1 MALEACDAGGEMTV
15 AIDVTDATFE
25 EEVLERSTEVPVIVD
40 LWASWCGPC
49 RTLGPILEKVVAERD
64 GEVVLTKVDVDAN
77 VRVAASFQVQS
88 IPAVYAIRDKRVVS
102 SFIGVQPEPAIRE
115 WLSEVAP
122 APTEVDQLIAAGDE
136 PSLRK
141 ALALEPGNEKAIIS
155 LSSLLVARGDDEAK
169 KEALQIL
176 QRVPET
182 AEVRHLQAQARVGDE
197 AAEGDTAVNA
207 KLDELLDRVKD
218 DPSARQE
225 YLDLLELMGDDPK
238 VPEYRKALTSK
249 LF

>member
-1 MALEACDAGGEMTV
+1 MTL

-25 EEVLERSTEVPVIVD
+25 EEVLERSTQVPVIVD

-102 SFIGVQPEPAIRE
+102 SFIGAQPESAVRA
-115 WLSEVAP
+115 WVDEVAP
-122 APTEVDQLIAAGDE
+122 APTEVDELIAAGDE
-136 PSLRK
+136 VSLRE
-141 ALALEPGNEKAIIS
+141 ALALEPGNEKAILS
-155 LSSLLVARGDDEAK
+155 LSSLLIARDDEGK
-169 KEALQIL
+169 KEALRLL

-182 AEVRHLQAQARVGDE
+182 SDVRHLQAQARVGDE
-197 AAEGDTAVNA
+197 AAEGNGAVDA
-207 KLDELLDRVKD
+207 KLDELLDRVKE

-238 VPEYRKALTSK
+238 VPEYRKALTSR

>member
-1 MALEACDAGGEMTV
+1 MTV

-25 EEVLERSTEVPVIVD
+25 EEVLERSTQVPVIVD

-49 RTLGPILEKVVAERD
+49 RTLGPILEKVVAEKD
-64 GEVVLTKVDVDAN
+64 GDVVLTKVDVDAN

-102 SFIGVQPEPAIRE
+102 SFIGAQPESAVRA
-115 WLSEVAP
+115 WMAEVAP
-122 APTEVDQLIAAGDE
+122 APTEVDELIAAGDE
-136 PSLRK
+136 ASLRQ
-141 ALALEPGNEKAIIS
+141 AVALEPGNEKAIIA
-155 LSSLLVARGDDEAK
+155 LSSLLIAGGDEGK
-169 KEALQIL
+169 QEALRLL

-182 AEVRHLQAQARVGDE
+182 TEVRHLQAQARVGDE
-197 AAEGDTAVNA
+197 AAEGNGVVDA
-207 KLDELLDRVKD
+207 KLDELLDRVKE

-238 VPEYRKALTSK
+238 VPEYRKALTSR

>member
-1 MALEACDAGGEMTV
+1 MTV

-25 EEVLERSTEVPVIVD
+25 DEVLERSTQVPVVVD

-49 RTLGPILEKVVAERD
+49 RTLGPILEKVVAERG

-102 SFIGVQPEPAIRE
+102 AFIGAQPEAAVRA
-115 WLSEVAP
+115 WLAEVAP
-122 APTEVDQLIAAGDE
+122 APTEVDLLIAAGDE

-141 ALALEPGNEKAIIS
+141 ALVLEPANATAIIS
-155 LSSLLVARGDDEAK
+155 LATLLVDRGDDPGKE
-169 KEALQIL
+169 EALQL
-176 QRVPET
+176 LERLPET
-182 AEVRHLQAQARVGDE
+182 PEVRHLQAQARRGDE
-197 AAEGDTAVNA
+197 VAEGDGAVTA
-207 KLDELLDRVKD
+207 KLDELLGRVKD
-218 DPSARQE
+218 DPEARQE
-225 YLDLLELMGDDPK
+225 YLDLLELMGDDPR
-238 VPEYRKALTSK
+238 VAGYRKALTAR

>member
-1 MALEACDAGGEMTV
+1 MTV

-25 EEVLERSTEVPVIVD
+25 EEVLERSTQVPVIVD

-49 RTLGPILEKVVAERD
+49 RMLGPILEKLVAERD

-88 IPAVYAIRDKRVVS
+88 IPAVYAVRDKKVVS
-102 SFIGVQPEPAIRE
+102 GFIGAQPEPAVRA
-115 WLSEVAP
+115 WLAEVAP

-136 PSLRK
+136 TSLRK
-141 ALALEPGNEKAIIS
+141 AVALEPANAKAIIS
-155 LSSLLVARGDDEAK
+155 LLRRAHRPRRPPRARRRHS
-169 KEALQIL
+169 IFL

-182 AEVRHLQAQARVGDE
+182 AEVRHLLAEARVGDE
-197 AAEGDTAVNA
+197 AAEGDGAVDT

-218 DPSARQE
+218 DPAARQE
-225 YLDLLELMGDDPK
+225 YLDLLELMGDDAK
-238 VPEYRKALTSK
+238 VTGYRKALTSR